1 MSLFPD
7 LPEDAK
13 VFDIDRMI
21 NLDTSQLQTKT
32 TGAKIVQKLQEYLLT
47 QMSASETA
55 VLPEDKIQRLLVG
68 VRVIPVIL
76 NQSSC

>member
-1 MSLFPD
+1 MLSTD

-21 NLDTSQLQTKT
+21 NLDTAQLQTET
-32 TGAKIVQKLQEYLLT
+32 TGVKIVQKLQEYLLT

-68 VRVIPVIL
+68 VRHTPFIFNEDL
-76 NQSSC
+76 LS